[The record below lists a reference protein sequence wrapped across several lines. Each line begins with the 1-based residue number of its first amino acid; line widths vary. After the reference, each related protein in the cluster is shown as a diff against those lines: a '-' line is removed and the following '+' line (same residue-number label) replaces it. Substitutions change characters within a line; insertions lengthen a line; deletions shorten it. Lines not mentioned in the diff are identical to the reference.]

1 MQHRKDYLETTHVE
15 ITGDGTVT
23 ETGPD
28 SAQSSYG
35 RGLGRDQ
42 LRTHY
47 ESLVRDQAIYY
58 PVPYRFLRELGRGRQ
73 GIVFLGLRQGAR
85 GCVTKHAIKVY
96 DPTIYPN
103 VRKYWTDMG
112 RIAAQISELHS
123 EHSPNLAGRD
133 IYEESNGI
141 GYVQM
146 EAIDGLDLRRLLEG
160 DHLEKVR
167 RRSTEEEWARFTDVI
182 FRVNGDNLAIQ
193 PGVALHII
201 RQVLRGLEALHARG
215 FVHSDIKPGNIMVAK
230 LGYGKLI
237 DYGRAVRSGEKMQIL
252 MGTPRYMAPETHRR
266 EPSVAQTDLFSVGL
280 VAIELLSGKPPIP
293 HDLHDEAALLAHKL
307 TLRDRIH
314 ELLPDHVVRNVELVS
329 LLRGFIEPA
338 LENRHI
344 SAEIAES
351 GDLGLRLVHKQLSQ
365 VGQDTQ
371 YERELQGYLTKALDP

>member
-1 MQHRKDYLETTHVE
+1 MQHRSNYLETTSVE
-15 ITGDGTVT
+15 VTGDDTVT
-23 ETGPD
+23 DVG
-28 SAQSSYG
+28 AQAAHPVQAK
-35 RGLGRDQ
+35 GLGRGQ
-42 LRTHY
+42 LRAHY
-47 ESLVRDQAIYY
+47 ENLILDKAIYY

-73 GIVFLGLRQGAR
+73 GIVFLGIRQGAR

-96 DPTIYPN
+96 DPSIYPN

-133 IYEESNGI
+133 IYEECNGI

-160 DHLEKVR
+160 DHLEKAR
-167 RRSTEEEWARFTDVI
+167 RRSSDEDWARFTDVI
-182 FRVNGDNLAIQ
+182 FRFQDGRLSIQ

-215 FVHSDIKPGNIMVAK
+215 FIHSDIKPGNIMVAK

-266 EPSVAQTDLFSVGL
+266 EPSVAQTDLFGVGL
-280 VAIELLSGKPPIP
+280 VAIELLSGRPPIP
-293 HDLHDEAALLAHKL
+293 DTLTNEPDLLEHKL
-307 TLRDRIH
+307 HLHERLH
-314 ELLPDHVVRNVELVS
+314 ELLPEHVMRNDELVE
-329 LLRGFIEPA
+329 LLRGFVEPEP
-338 LENRHI
+338 ENRHS
-344 SAEIAES
+344 SAETAES
-351 GDLGLRLVHKQLSQ
+351 GDRGLRLVHKQLTQ
-365 VGQDTQ
+365 LGQDTQ
-371 YERELQGYLTKALDP
+371 YERELERYLAKALDP